1 MTARTLKNVLD
12 INCSV
17 GLGEQFPCTDDAWR
31 RVDQRS
37 VHIEEAGGVAV
48 RKTFNSLCDMVGH
61 PHRIEVQRC
70 RWHVVSGGE

>member
-37 VHIEEAGGVAV
+37 VHVEEAGGAV
-48 RKTFNSLCDMVGH
+48 IKTFNLLCDMVDH
-61 PHRIEVQRC
+61 PHRIEV
-70 RWHVVSGGE
+70 